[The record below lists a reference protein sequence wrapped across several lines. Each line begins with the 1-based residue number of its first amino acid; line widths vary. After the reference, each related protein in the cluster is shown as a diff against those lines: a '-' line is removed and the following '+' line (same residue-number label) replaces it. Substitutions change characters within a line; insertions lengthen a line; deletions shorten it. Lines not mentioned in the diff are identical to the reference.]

1 MSHSSGSPPNY
12 IDGVPVKISEKY
24 KPPPK
29 ISLPQKII
37 QCLNSCQQQT
47 NNSNT
52 AVAYDFQL
60 EQNVLAKISEW
71 KNMRQQERYER
82 RERIRQRQEE
92 RQKQVEE
99 RQKQMLT
106 AVSYPNDLS
115 SDEEEEVASS
125 DATETISP
133 IDGTAQPIATTDL
146 PPTAYGRPTVNHFD
160 AILMPTIIPGP
171 DMQAYGYGGD
181 HATAARGSHAAYHHS
196 PVDVSNL
203 NTNFSKINYSDFET
217 DTSSPFDNV
226 ELKTINDL
234 DILAQVLN
242 LNTSSSSASTTPS
255 SNVHS
260 ANQSIDIE
268 ITTIT
273 TTTTTTVTTTPQQY
287 QQLNTTEEINI
298 INENVTVTFNNSQPQ
313 HLQQF
318 HMLQQPQ
325 MNQQLDNMSNS
336 NDYTQQHQ
344 QSQQQ
349 QQQLFQI
356 HPQMNYGVYNQ
367 PTNFNGQYASNYGP
381 QYHED
386 TYYNYNG
393 RTDMQPIQQPNVVPA
408 QQTYYYNY
416 NNHSNQNYA
425 PAYAVYGNGGQTH
438 EQQQHQYQPYDQ
450 SSSSGEH
457 SSALVTPTSPLSV
470 GQQKLKSKSVPD
482 ILKELND
489 ELRDSEQKRTRNNSQ
504 STSSP
509 SDGKFRLLG
518 WPIIH
523 LPNSLLSTAAFPRHV
538 LFLFDYHIST
548 KPFLA

>member
-1 MSHSSGSPPNY
+1 
-12 IDGVPVKISEKY
+12 
-24 KPPPK
+24 
-29 ISLPQKII
+29 
-37 QCLNSCQQQT
+37 
-47 NNSNT
+47 
-52 AVAYDFQL
+52 
-60 EQNVLAKISEW
+60 
-71 KNMRQQERYER
+71 MRQQERYER

-92 RQKQVEE
+92 HQKQLEE

-106 AVSYPNDLS
+106 AVSYPNAEDLS
-115 SDEEEEVASS
+115 SDEEGEVASS
-125 DATETISP
+125 DATETTSP
-133 IDGTAQPIATTDL
+133 IDGTTPPIAKTEL
-146 PPTAYGRPTVNHFD
+146 PPAVYGRPTVNHFD

-171 DMQAYGYGGD
+171 DMQAYSFSGENG
-181 HATAARGSHAAYHHS
+181 AAACGSHATYHHS
-196 PVDVSNL
+196 PLDVSNL

-255 SNVHS
+255 STVHS

-273 TTTTTTVTTTPQQY
+273 TTTTTTVTTSPQQY

-298 INENVTVTFNNSQPQ
+298 INENVTVTFNNSHTQ
-313 HLQQF
+313 HQQHQQL

-336 NDYTQQHQ
+336 NDYIQQHQ
-344 QSQQQ
+344 QQHQHQ
-349 QQQLFQI
+349 QQQLFSI
-356 HPQMNYGVYNQ
+356 HPQMNYGVYTQ
-367 PTNFNGQYASNYGP
+367 PTNFNGQYASNYSP

-393 RTDMQPIQQPNVVPA
+393 RTDMQPSQQQNVVPA
-408 QQTYYYNY
+408 QQNYYYNY

-425 PAYAVYGNGGQTH
+425 PAYAVYGNGGQLH
-438 EQQQHQYQPYDQ
+438 EQQQHHYHPYDQ
-450 SSSSGEH
+450 SSSS
-457 SSALVTPTSPLSV
+457 SAMVTPTSPLSV
-470 GQQKLKSKSVPD
+470 GQQRLKSKSVPD

-489 ELRDSEQKRTRNNSQ
+489 ELKDSEQKRTRNNSQ

-509 SDGKFRLLG
+509 SDGKFCLLNFTKFRLIMNLTNYRRF
-518 WPIIH
+518 H
-523 LPNSLLSTAAFPRHV
+523 DV
-538 LFLFDYHIST
+538 KFLFGYKYFYFASE
-548 KPFLA
+548 KLVKQKQFKL